1 MWSITYDRERR
12 FGRNHKKRNAELSAE
27 CGLYGSRKVT
37 TTMVARGMELLGHLD
52 TALGTNWREAFVHI
66 TFGAFIGGL
75 ALLLILL
82 YAGVPIVGS

>member
-1 MWSITYDRERR
+1 
-12 FGRNHKKRNAELSAE
+12 
-27 CGLYGSRKVT
+27 
-37 TTMVARGMELLGHLD
+37 MVARGMELLGHLD

>member
-1 MWSITYDRERR
+1 
-12 FGRNHKKRNAELSAE
+12 
-27 CGLYGSRKVT
+27 
-37 TTMVARGMELLGHLD
+37 MELLGHLD